1 MYFFNWQYLLRR
13 GNNSDQ
19 SPQHS
24 AQCVLHI
31 STRTASAEYN
41 QRSERKNIRRW
52 WPKFLHARGLC
63 VIGCFFLKHTSDKKE
78 KYGFEFAKDII
89 WWNWC
94 QWQKRSSPLTLGSD
108 VRYFRDFRHHWAEA
122 KDALQLSSKW
132 NCGSFKEGAYLF
144 IYEPKEDFLSI
155 ADQQDN
161 VFSGSY
167 NFVDNPI
174 FFPTFNTLAQSTYIK
189 CFWVV
194 LSC

>member
-1 MYFFNWQYLLRR
+1 MRR

-19 SPQHS
+19 LKPS
-24 AQCVLHI
+24 AI
-31 STRTASAEYN
+31 STTQYTMRTSHIHQN
-41 QRSERKNIRRW
+41 CFCRVQPKIWKRKHSSVVTKIFTCKRFVCNW
-52 WPKFLHARGLC
+52 LL
-63 VIGCFFLKHTSDKKE
+63 FLKHTSDKKE

-144 IYEPKEDFLSI
+144 IYESKEDFSYNMSI
-155 ADQQDN
+155 SDQQDN

-167 NFVDNPI
+167 NFVDMPDI
-174 FFPTFNTLAQSTYIK
+174 FGTFNIVTFLYLLLK
-189 CFWVV
+189 CPNV